1 MKNQHIISA
10 QSQENYL
17 DEDILQKFIKLLN
30 KMKNDNRWKL
40 LEITEEN
47 QEKFAA
53 FSS

>member
-1 MKNQHIISA
+1 
-10 QSQENYL
+10 
-17 DEDILQKFIKLLN
+17 LLN

-53 FSS
+53 FSSWLLLELDVK